1 MCVAGTVAGR
11 ADAIG
16 SVIVRRLGRDS
27 SARGVMSSEQELV
40 ALAVGGDK
48 MALEDV
54 VRSLQDPLYRLA
66 LRMVLRPS
74 DAEDA
79 TQEIL
84 IRVMTRLASWRGEA
98 TLLTWSYRVG
108 VNYLLNLRRQSPH
121 ETKALTLDEFR
132 GDLADGLA
140 SADYAGPDADLLA
153 EEVRLGC
160 TQAVLQCLDRDERI
174 AFVLGSIF
182 ELPSA
187 DAAWILEIT
196 PAAYRKRLERVREKI
211 RSFMESTCGIANPDA
226 QCRCAR
232 RVEKAVELGRVNLQL
247 PVLVGHPV
255 SPGGRDVAQ
264 VAAQLG
270 HLHDAD
276 AVLRAHPDY
285 AAPRARTEAVLAL
298 LTSGHFPMLE

>member
-1 MCVAGTVAGR
+1 MT
-11 ADAIG
+11 
-16 SVIVRRLGRDS
+16 
-27 SARGVMSSEQELV
+27 SERELV

-48 MALEDV
+48 TALENV

-121 ETKALTLDEFR
+121 EAGAVTLEEFR
-132 GDLADGLA
+132 EDLADGLA

-196 PAAYRKRLERVREKI
+196 PAAYRKRLERVRQKI
-211 RSFMESTCGIANPDA
+211 RSFMDSTCGIVNPDA
-226 QCRCAR
+226 HCRCSR
-232 RVEKAVELGRVNLQL
+232 RVEKAIELGRVNPQL
-247 PVLVGHPV
+247 PVLVRHPV
-255 SPGGRDVAQ
+255 SPGSYDVAQ
-264 VAAQLG
+264 VAAQFH

-276 AVLRAHPDY
+276 TVLRAHPDY

-298 LTSGHFPMLE
+298 LTSGRFPMLE

>member
-1 MCVAGTVAGR
+1 
-11 ADAIG
+11 
-16 SVIVRRLGRDS
+16 
-27 SARGVMSSEQELV
+27 MSSEHELV
-40 ALAVGGDK
+40 ALAVGGDRT
-48 MALEDV
+48 ALEDI

-84 IRVMTRLASWRGEA
+84 IRVITRLASWRGEA

-108 VNYLLNLRRQSPH
+108 VNYLLNLRRQSSH
-121 ETKALTLDEFR
+121 EARAVTLDGFR

-140 SADYAGPDADLLA
+140 SSDYAGPDAELLA

-160 TQAVLQCLDRDERI
+160 TQAVLQCLGRDERI
-174 AFVLGSIF
+174 VFVLGSIF

-196 PAAYRKRLERVREKI
+196 PGAYRKRLERVREKI
-211 RSFMESTCGIANPDA
+211 RSFMDSTCGVVNPDA

-232 RVEKAVELGRVNLQL
+232 RVDKAIELGRVHPEL
-247 PVLVGHPV
+247 PLLVGHPV
-255 SPGGRDVAQ
+255 AAGGRDVVQ
-264 VAAQLG
+264 VAAQL
-270 HLHDAD
+270 HRLHDAD
-276 AVLRAHPDY
+276 TLLRAHPDY

-298 LTSGHFPMLE
+298 LTSGQFPMLE